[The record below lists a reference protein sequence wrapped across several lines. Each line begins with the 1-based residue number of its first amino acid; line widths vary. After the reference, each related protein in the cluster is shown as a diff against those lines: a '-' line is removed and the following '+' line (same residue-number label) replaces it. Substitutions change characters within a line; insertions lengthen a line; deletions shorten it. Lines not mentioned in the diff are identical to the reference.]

1 MANRLGMAG
10 ARPISL
16 TAVGDWQPARSARA
30 AIAAG
35 KRIFMGGINPR
46 EIAIARRAVAQ
57 EAIRLANSGQIE
69 LKEKEGDAS
78 AAA

>member
-1 MANRLGMAG
+1 
-10 ARPISL
+10 
-16 TAVGDWQPARSARA
+16 
-30 AIAAG
+30 
-35 KRIFMGGINPR
+35 MGGVNPR